1 MPNAMI
7 LLTDKHKDYFCDNV
21 FQHSGLYKI
30 KMEGQSD
37 GVVLYLTI
45 YNSDTL

>member
-7 LLTDKHKDYFCDNV
+7 LLTDKHKDYFCDDV

-30 KMEGQSD
+30 KWKGRVMEWFF
-37 GVVLYLTI
+37 I
-45 YNSDTL
+45 